1 MKPMMPA
8 ERCLPADYHHKEHL
22 MAQGTHQAREGDM
35 TATLKD
41 RTNEQIDKLTG
52 QVEDAA
58 KAVRDQGREMGEQ
71 VQVVAENFKTA
82 LDKSVRDQ
90 PFTTLALTAA
100 VAFVIGALWKS

>member
-1 MKPMMPA
+1 
-8 ERCLPADYHHKEHL
+8 

-35 TATLKD
+35 TAALKD
-41 RTNEQIDKLTG
+41 RTTEQIDKLTG

-82 LDKSVRDQ
+82 LDRSVRDQ